1 MEDYLVHHGILGQK
15 WGLRR
20 YQNPDGSLTAMGKKR
35 VSNKYQ
41 NIDGSLNEKG
51 IDHQYRFADKQIAKN
66 DKYYAK
72 QLKKYQKRL
81 DKSTDEEEKA
91 VIKQRMENAETTRKS
106 VNEYIKKMNI
116 EQIVGIENEAKQKA
130 LSIAGAVTGVAGAT
144 GLGVAAPALAMRG
157 MATASNFL
165 SNVDPNRSIESMY
178 ALADT
183 PAGKKAM
190 QFVDTG
196 IRTYADVKAYALSTV
211 IDQSMRRMR
220 ENGTLDQVS
229 NALAD
234 VSSKSA
240 ANTTAAVGNSV
251 GHELLRLSNQY
262 GANGYAYNS
271 AQPSRRGVSANSN
284 IRKG

>member
-66 DKYYAK
+66 DKYYTK

-81 DKSTDEEEKA
+81 DKSTDDEEKA
-91 VIKQRMENAETTRKS
+91 VIKQRMENAEATRKS
-106 VNEYIKKMNI
+106 VNEYIKQMNI

-130 LSIAGAVTGVAGAT
+130 LNIAGTVAGVAGVS
-144 GLGVAAPALAMRG
+144 GLAAAAPALAMRG
-157 MATASNFL
+157 MSTAANFL
-165 SNVDPNRSIESMY
+165 SNINPNATIESCY
-178 ALADT
+178 AMVET

-196 IRTYADVKAYALSTV
+196 IRTYADVKAYVLSTMV
-211 IDQSMRRMR
+211 DQSVKRMR
-220 ENGTLDQVS
+220 SNGTLDTVS

-234 VSSKSA
+234 ATSKSA
-240 ANTTAAVGNSV
+240 ANTTAAVTNGVGN
-251 GHELLRLSNQY
+251 ELMKLSKQY
-262 GANGYAYNS
+262 
-271 AQPSRRGVSANSN
+271 R
-284 IRKG
+284 

>member
-1 MEDYLVHHGILGQK
+1 MRVKIMEDYLVHHGVLGQK

-35 VSNKYQ
+35 VSHKYQ

-66 DKYYAK
+66 DKYYAR

-91 VIKQRMENAETTRKS
+91 VIKQRMENAENTRKS

-116 EQIVGIENEAKQKA
+116 EQIVGIENETKQKA
-130 LSIAGAVTGVAGAT
+130 LNIAGAVAGVAGAT
-144 GLGVAAPALAMRG
+144 GLGVAAPALAIKG

-165 SNVDPNRSIESMY
+165 ANVDPNRSIESMY
-178 ALADT
+178 SLAET

-196 IRTYADVKAYALSTV
+196 IRTYADVRAYALSTV
-211 IDQSMRRMR
+211 VDQSMRRMR
-220 ENGTLDQVS
+220 ENGTLDQVTG
-229 NALAD
+229 ALAEA
-234 VSSKSA
+234 SSKA
-240 ANTTAAVGNSV
+240 ATNTTASVGNAVGN
-251 GHELLRLSNQY
+251 ELMRLSKQY
-262 GANGYAYNS
+262 
-271 AQPSRRGVSANSN
+271 R
-284 IRKG
+284 

>member
-35 VSNKYQ
+35 VSSKYQ

-66 DKYYAK
+66 DKYYAR
-72 QLKKYQKRL
+72 QIKKYQKRL

-91 VIKQRMENAETTRKS
+91 IIKQRMENAENTRKS

-130 LSIAGAVTGVAGAT
+130 LSIAGTITGVAGAT
-144 GLGVAAPALAMRG
+144 GLGVAAPALAMKG

-165 SNVDPNRSIESMY
+165 ANVDPNRSVESMY
-178 ALADT
+178 SLAET
-183 PAGKKAM
+183 PAGRKAV

-196 IRTYADVKAYALSTV
+196 LRTYADVKAYALSTV
-211 IDQSMRRMR
+211 VDQSMRRMR
-220 ENGTLDQVS
+220 ENGTLDQVTG
-229 NALAD
+229 ALAD
-234 VSSKSA
+234 ASSKA
-240 ANTTAAVGNSV
+240 AGKTTASVGNAVGN
-251 GHELLRLSNQY
+251 ELVRLSKQY
-262 GANGYAYNS
+262 
-271 AQPSRRGVSANSN
+271 R
-284 IRKG
+284 

>member
-20 YQNPDGSLTAMGKKR
+20 YQNPDGSLTAIGKKR

-66 DKYYAK
+66 DKYYAR

-91 VIKQRMENAETTRKS
+91 VIKQRMENAENTRKS

-130 LSIAGAVTGVAGAT
+130 LNIAGTVTGIAGAA
-144 GLGVAAPALAMRG
+144 GLGVALPGLAIKG
-157 MATASNFL
+157 AASAANFL
-165 SNVDPNRSIESMY
+165 STVDPNQSIESMY
-178 ALADT
+178 SLANT
-183 PAGKKAM
+183 PSGKKAM
-190 QFVDTG
+190 QFVDTS

-211 IDQSMRRMR
+211 VDQSMRRMR
-220 ENGTLDQVS
+220 ENGTLDQVTG
-229 NALAD
+229 ALAEA
-234 VSSKSA
+234 SGKA
-240 ANTTAAVGNSV
+240 ASNTTASVGNAVGS
-251 GHELLRLSNQY
+251 EMSKLLKQY
-262 GANGYAYNS
+262 
-271 AQPSRRGVSANSN
+271 R
-284 IRKG
+284 